1 MLQGVV
7 KSFLRRDCDGE
18 VHHEGMK
25 QFLRTDCDG
34 KVHHEGDEVVSED
47 GLRWRSAS

>member
-1 MLQGVV
+1 MEKCIMG
-7 KSFLRRDCDGE
+7 
-18 VHHEGMK
+18 GMK